1 MSDSTTT
8 KQSRFSWF
16 RRNGSSRPSVNGQPN
31 DAEASA
37 AAALAEMTAPPAPA
51 GENGTDGPIDA
62 STALAA
68 PAPVEHRSAFLRP
81 WARRD
86 AAIENLQAGVGAL
99 TDLMGGIRDHLERQS
114 RRQDEMLGYLS
125 ALPEVLRTLP
135 EGSRMQVEAL
145 RAIHQ
150 QMEQQSRQQS
160 QLAGVLEKISQAD
173 GRNAR
178 TLDALQEH
186 VNSMHRHD
194 AAISQSLGGVGE
206 AMASM
211 SLNAE
216 ISAGVLKHL
225 KDNIAVRDNDFEKV
239 LNRQGNRFSMLLS
252 VAIFLSIAALA
263 VAGVVGYFG
272 MELLKHVK

>member
-1 MSDSTTT
+1 M

-16 RRNGSSRPSVNGQPN
+16 RRNARPSVNGEQH

-37 AAALAEMTAPPAPA
+37 AAALAEMTAPP
-51 GENGTDGPIDA
+51 GENGADAPIDA
-62 STALAA
+62 ATALAA
-68 PAPVEHRSAFLRP
+68 PAPIEHRSAFLRP

-99 TDLMGGIRDHLERQS
+99 TDLMSGIRDHLERQS
-114 RRQDEMLGYLS
+114 QRQDEMLGYLS

-135 EGSRMQVEAL
+135 EGNRVQAEAL

-150 QMEQQSRQQS
+150 QMERQTQHQT

-178 TLDALQEH
+178 TLDALQDH
-186 VNSMHRHD
+186 VNSMHQHD
-194 AAISQSLGGVGE
+194 AAISRSLGGVGE

-211 SLNAE
+211 SMNAE
-216 ISAGVLKHL
+216 VSASVLKHL
-225 KDNIAVRDNDFEKV
+225 RDNIAVRDNDFEKV

-272 MELLKHVK
+272 LEALKHVK